1 MVGKEA
7 GKALILEGLK
17 SYTEYGLE
25 PEILNNLL
33 PILMG
38 PGFPLQYKEA
48 TFHTRHPASFLT

>member
-38 PGFPLQYKEA
+38 PGFP
-48 TFHTRHPASFLT
+48 